1 MICIPKNVNIPS
13 SFCYSKCIQRRDDNG
28 CRQSHQTAAGGQRC
42 GISQSFLRSVERNEK
57 GISVA
62 SLSIVCDELGLS
74 LKAFFDTPDTSS
86 PEDDILL
93 RRIEQLTPKQK
104 EALAVFLDTILQ

>member
-1 MICIPKNVNIPS
+1 MDVGNRIKQLREAKGWTTNRLAN
-13 SFCYSKCIQRRDDNG
+13 
-28 CRQSHQTAAGGQRC
+28 RC

-74 LKAFFDTPDTSS
+74 KGEGGSFSVQG
-86 PEDDILL
+86 
-93 RRIEQLTPKQK
+93 RLTVAIMIK
-104 EALAVFLDTILQ
+104 L

>member
-1 MICIPKNVNIPS
+1 MDVGNRIKQLREAKGWTTNRLAN
-13 SFCYSKCIQRRDDNG
+13 
-28 CRQSHQTAAGGQRC
+28 RC

-74 LKAFFDTPDTSS
+74 LKAFFDVPGETGAPG
-86 PEDDILL
+86 DDLL
-93 RRIEQLTPKQK
+93 RQIEQLTAEQRK
-104 EALAVFLDTILQ
+104 ALAVFLDAMTRQPKG